1 MEEATIVWTEYMKY
15 RLDLR
20 GYDLGT
26 VDHILRCSSERYGDT
41 VTGRL
46 VAIGRHEKLLV
57 MIPYE
62 RKGDTLTPVTI
73 HATNRQQINSRLRS
87 GRLRNE

>member
-15 RLDLR
+15 RLKLR
-20 GYDLGT
+20 SYDLAA
-26 VDHILRCSSERYGDT
+26 VEHILRYSSERYVDT

-46 VAIGRHEKLLV
+46 VAIGRHGKLLV

-62 RKGDTLTPVTI
+62 SKGGMLTPVTI
-73 HATNRQQINSRLRS
+73 HATNRQQINSRLKS

>member
-15 RLDLR
+15 RLKLR
-20 GYDLGT
+20 GYDIET
-26 VDHILRCSSERYGDT
+26 VEYILRYSSERYVDT
-41 VTGRL
+41 VTERL
-46 VAIGRHEKLLV
+46 VAIGRHVKLLV

-62 RKGDTLTPVTI
+62 LTGGILTPVMI
-73 HATNRQQINSRLRS
+73 HATSLQQINSRLKS

>member
-1 MEEATIVWTEYMKY
+1 MKETTILWTDYMKY

-20 GYDLGT
+20 GYALAT
-26 VDHILRCSSERYGDT
+26 VEQILRYSSERYVDT

-57 MIPYE
+57 MVPYE
-62 RKGDTLTPVTI
+62 DKSGTVTPVTI
-73 HATNRQQINSRLRS
+73 HATSRQQINSRVKS
-87 GRLRNE
+87 GRLKNE